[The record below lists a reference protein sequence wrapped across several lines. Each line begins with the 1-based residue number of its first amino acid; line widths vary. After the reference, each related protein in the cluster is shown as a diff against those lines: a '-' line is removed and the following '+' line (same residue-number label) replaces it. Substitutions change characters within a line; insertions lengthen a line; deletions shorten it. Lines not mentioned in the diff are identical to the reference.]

1 MSQTLTQKDIDLL
14 LRGTAQQETTTTSA
28 APVPSLEILAY
39 NFVRPPRVSK
49 DRRATLEAIHTRFAI
64 SLQAMLTSRLR
75 SPIDVVLS
83 SVEQANFSEFILSLA
98 SPCAAYV
105 FKIGD
110 RLGSQGVIDF
120 STDVAYQLVDR
131 LFGGPGETFELRR
144 GLTPL
149 EQTVVRGVADRTLG
163 LLRDAW
169 QDQLPMSPE
178 VVEFESI
185 PDMLQITSRED
196 TVLLVTFEMRAGS
209 FGGFIT
215 ICLPM
220 GIIEQSLQ
228 DRQAARQMAGRPG
241 GGESAPGRALVEAG
255 LMHARLTLQ
264 ARFPAFG
271 LSAREVANLQT
282 GQVVHTG
289 LLLDVPVEVHVNGRL
304 GYLGSLGQLRRRV
317 GFRIA
322 QTVDAPAAERTE
334 RDRQGRVL

>member
-14 LRGTAQQETTTTSA
+14 LRGTTQETRAASS
-28 APVPSLEILAY
+28 APVPAVEVIPY

-75 SPIDVVLS
+75 TPIDVVLS

-144 GLTPL
+144 GLTSL

-169 QDQLPMSPE
+169 QDQLPMNPE

-196 TVLLVTFEMRAGS
+196 TVLLVTFEMRTGS

-220 GIIEQSLQ
+220 SIIEQSMQ
-228 DRQAARQMAGRPG
+228 DRQAARQMVGRG
-241 GGESAPGRALVEAG
+241 VDSAPGRALVEAG
-255 LMHARLTLQ
+255 LLHAKLTLQ

-271 LSAREVANLQT
+271 LSAREVAELQP
-282 GQVVHTG
+282 GQVVTTG
-289 LLLDVPVEVHVNGRL
+289 FLLDVPVEVHVNGRL
-304 GYLGSLGQLRRRV
+304 RYLGSLGQLRRCV

-322 QTVDAPAAERTE
+322 QVVDVPAPERTE
-334 RDRQGRVL
+334 PDRQGRVL

>member
-14 LRGTAQQETTTTSA
+14 LRGTTQETRAATA
-28 APVPSLEILAY
+28 APVPAVEVVPY
-39 NFVRPPRVSK
+39 NFIRPPRVSK

-75 SPIDVVLS
+75 TPIDVVLS

-131 LFGGPGETFELRR
+131 LFGGLGETFELRR
-144 GLTPL
+144 GLTSL

-196 TVLLVTFEMRAGS
+196 TVLLVTFEMRTGS

-220 GIIEQSLQ
+220 SIIEQSMQ
-228 DRQAARQMAGRPG
+228 DRQAARQMAGRG
-241 GGESAPGRALVEAG
+241 AGADSAPGRALVEAG
-255 LMHARLTLQ
+255 LVHARLTLHT
-264 ARFPAFG
+264 RFPSFN
-271 LSAREVANLQT
+271 LSAREVAELAE
-282 GQVVHTG
+282 GQVIDTG
-289 LLLDVPVEVHVNGRL
+289 LLLDVPVETHVNGRL
-304 GYLGSLGQLRRRV
+304 RYLGTLGQLRRRV

-322 QTVDAPAAERTE
+322 QTVDAPAAERAE